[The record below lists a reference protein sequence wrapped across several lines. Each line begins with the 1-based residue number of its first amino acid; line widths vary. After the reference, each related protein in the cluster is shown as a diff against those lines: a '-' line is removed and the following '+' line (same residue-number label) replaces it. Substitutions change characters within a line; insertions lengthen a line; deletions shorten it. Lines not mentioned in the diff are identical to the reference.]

1 MHDFDY
7 IKAKSIDQA
16 STALLDQPTNSSIL
30 AGGTDL
36 VDQMRRG
43 VKTPDLIV
51 DIKSIPELQRVAL
64 KENALILG
72 GGVPVSRIY
81 NQQGILSEFP
91 GLETS
96 LRLIG
101 SIQIQNRA
109 TIAGNIGNAS
119 PSADLVP
126 ILVALESKATIATGN
141 SKREIEIEKLITE
154 PGIIATEPGEL
165 IENINIPLP
174 KGKSTNSYLR
184 FTPRAEMDIAVVSL
198 GVSIELE
205 PDATIV
211 HCKIALGAVTPK
223 PIRALDAEQY
233 MLGKRLN
240 IETVKEA
247 AFLINQSAAPISD
260 IRASAQYR
268 LELLPVIGERAIRSC
283 AINLG
288 ISL

>member
-1 MHDFDY
+1 
-7 IKAKSIDQA
+7 
-16 STALLDQPTNSSIL
+16 
-30 AGGTDL
+30 
-36 VDQMRRG
+36 
-43 VKTPDLIV
+43 
-51 DIKSIPELQRVAL
+51 
-64 KENALILG
+64 
-72 GGVPVSRIY
+72 
-81 NQQGILSEFP
+81 
-91 GLETS
+91 
-96 LRLIG
+96 
-101 SIQIQNRA
+101 
-109 TIAGNIGNAS
+109 
-119 PSADLVP
+119 
-126 ILVALESKATIATGN
+126 
-141 SKREIEIEKLITE
+141 
-154 PGIIATEPGEL
+154 
-165 IENINIPLP
+165 
-174 KGKSTNSYLR
+174 
-184 FTPRAEMDIAVVSL
+184 MDIAVVSL

>member
-1 MHDFDY
+1 LHDFDY

>member
-7 IKAKSIDQA
+7 IKAKSLEQA
-16 STALLDQPTNSSIL
+16 SKALLDPSTNTSIL

-43 VKTPDLIV
+43 VKTPDLLV
-51 DIKSIPELQRVAL
+51 DIKSIPELQEVGPREDL
-64 KENALILG
+64 LILG
-72 GGVPVSRIY
+72 AGVPVSKIYQQQRI
-81 NQQGILSEFP
+81 LTKFP

-126 ILVALESKATIATGN
+126 ILVALESKATIASGTT
-141 SKREIEIEKLITE
+141 KRQIEIEKLITE

-184 FTPRAEMDIAVVSL
+184 FTPRAEMDIAVVGL
-198 GVSIELE
+198 GVSIKLE
-205 PDATIV
+205 SDDTVAD
-211 HCKIALGAVTPK
+211 CKIALGAVGPTV
-223 PIRALDAEQY
+223 IRALDAEQY
-233 MLGKRLN
+233 MLGKTLTD
-240 IETVKEA
+240 ETLKEA
-247 AFLINQSAAPISD
+247 ASLINGSANPISD

-268 LELLPVIGERAIRSC
+268 LELLPVIGERAMRTC